1 MEVFIIMAQTWGQ
14 LQQVT
19 TIGYIFKILS
29 LTGSLVFLKTIA
41 IAEEA
46 DTKILTSELKITR
59 KQYRSTLSRLMKAG
73 LVQKKC
79 GDGKYFCYSL
89 TEMGRLV
96 YNTLSIIESAYDNR
110 FKLEIIDSIGEANI
124 QDSRFSK
131 EEFAKL
137 VDTLID
143 NSKVREI
150 LLKPLSH

>member
-73 LVQKKC
+73 LVQTKC

-89 TEMGRLV
+89 TEIGRLV

-143 NSKVREI
+143 NSKVSEI